1 MEQGLLLI
9 QPNLRLEIAIPALL
23 YHTKSGHPFRGTSA
37 LASMITCHRT
47 WTPDQTKQFDFQA
60 RNLISVPTLLHSLKY
75 WWSLPHKSPCGYAGL
90 QKIKQSIWILREI
103 FHFWGRFFISETNS
117 SYLYHPYCIA
127 PNLDGHC
134 TLDQG
139 YWSPAAVVINRHLEN
154 SSHDMCP
161 CYILHWE
168 LTT

>member
-1 MEQGLLLI
+1 MTNWRAKLKSLAFQSQAESKVQMADLTCDVIKKVAPFVLSKLWILVADWSMRWSPDTFLI
-9 QPNLRLEIAIPALL
+9 KLQL
-23 YHTKSGHPFRGTSA
+23 
-37 LASMITCHRT
+37 
-47 WTPDQTKQFDFQA
+47 
-60 RNLISVPTLLHSLKY
+60 
-75 WWSLPHKSPCGYAGL
+75 YAGL

-103 FHFWGRFFISETNS
+103 FHFWGRFFISETNF
-117 SYLYHPYCIA
+117 SYLYQPYCIA

>member
-1 MEQGLLLI
+1 MLGKNSEPAKGLKTEPMEGLKI
-9 QPNLRLEIAIPALL
+9 WGTIRNIGCFDGAGFASNS
-23 YHTKSGHPFRGTSA
+23 TKSVARNLYTSTTVSHKIWTFIQWDFCSS
-37 LASMITCHRT
+37 LHVGMISCHRT
-47 WTPDQTKQFDFQA
+47 WTPDQ
-60 RNLISVPTLLHSLKY
+60 RS
-75 WWSLPHKSPCGYAGL
+75 
-90 QKIKQSIWILREI
+90 
-103 FHFWGRFFISETNS
+103 FFIPETNS
-117 SYLYHPYCIA
+117 SYLYQPYCIA

-168 LTT
+168 LTI